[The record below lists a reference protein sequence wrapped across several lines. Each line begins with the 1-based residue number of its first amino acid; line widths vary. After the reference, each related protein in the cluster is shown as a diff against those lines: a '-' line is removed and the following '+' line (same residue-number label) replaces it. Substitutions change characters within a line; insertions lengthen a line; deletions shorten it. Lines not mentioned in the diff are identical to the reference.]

1 MTAEG
6 TAHARVGLISDTHG
20 KLDPRVTEAFVG
32 VDYIVHA
39 GDIGGLGPM
48 WQLESIATVTAVLG
62 NVDLEVPGYT
72 LGEQA
77 RVKIAGKQ
85 FLVVHD
91 IRRLGPVPD
100 DVDVVVHGH
109 THVPFVE
116 DVDGVLLVNPGPA
129 RRPMKDQSRTVAI
142 LTIDG
147 DRIET
152 DIVPLDRFGPKP

>member
-1 MTAEG
+1 MTADSKVQV
-6 TAHARVGLISDTHG
+6 RVGLISDTHG
-20 KLDPRVTEAFVG
+20 KLDPRVFEAFEG
-32 VDYIVHA
+32 VEHVLHA
-39 GDIGGLGPM
+39 GDIGGIGPM
-48 WQLESIATVTAVLG
+48 WQLESMAPVTAVLG

-77 RVKIAGKQ
+77 RVKIAGTQ
-85 FLVVHD
+85 FLVIHD

-129 RRPMKDQSRTVAI
+129 RRPMKDQSRTVAV

-147 DRIET
+147 ELIET
-152 DIVPLDRFGPKP
+152 EIIPLDRFGPKP